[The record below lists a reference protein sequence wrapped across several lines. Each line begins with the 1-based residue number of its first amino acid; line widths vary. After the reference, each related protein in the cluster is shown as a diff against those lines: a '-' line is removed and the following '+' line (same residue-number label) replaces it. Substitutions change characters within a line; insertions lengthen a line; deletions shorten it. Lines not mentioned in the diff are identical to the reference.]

1 MFDTHRIKEL
11 QLKRKWNVRVLLAVT
26 FGVAW
31 GCGTGDGPESPEAG
45 INPQLRARPA
55 YVDEGVCAGCHSQQY
70 RDWSGSHHD
79 LAMQVA
85 GQDSVLGNFNDSAFV
100 NYGVTTRFFTENG
113 RFMVNAEGADGQ
125 MADFEI
131 AYTFGVEPLQ
141 QYLVEFPGG
150 RLQTLGVAWDTER
163 ARWFHLY
170 PDERIGADDPLHWTG
185 QLQNWNFMCAECH
198 STNLEKNFNL
208 ETDSYDTRWDSVD
221 VGCQACHGPGE
232 AHVEWADTRPGEI
245 PPGDDR
251 GLTVDY
257 AGSDGAYQ
265 VDSCAAC
272 HSRRRQVSAGDR
284 AGEPFLDHFLPE
296 TLARED
302 LYHADGQIL
311 GEVYVYGSFLQS
323 RMYGQGVVCGD
334 CHSPHSLNLRLEGNA
349 LCGQCHDPAAAVD
362 RFETLEAKNYDSPE
376 HHFHPVESAGAQCV
390 NCHMAERTYMVVD
403 PRRDHSFR
411 IPRPDLSVTLGTPN
425 ACNDC
430 HTGESAQWA
439 AEAVAE
445 WYGPGRRRGPHYG
458 EALAAGRAGNPEAG
472 ARLIALSEDSNEPA
486 IVRATALDLLS
497 AYGAEGRAALMRGLQ
512 DTSPLVRASAVSG
525 LEQSALDEL
534 LPTLTPLLRDPVRA
548 VRMEAARVLAPA
560 LASVTGSDRE
570 ILAGALAEYEQ
581 VQLSLA
587 DTAAAHLNLGV
598 IHNAT
603 GDTGRALDDYMTAL
617 EREQGF
623 TPASINMANLLNRLG
638 RNPEAEQVLIDAIAQ
653 NGEEGELYYSLGL
666 LQGEMNRMAA
676 ATANLERAAD
686 LLPGRPRVRYN
697 YGLALQR
704 MDRRGEAE
712 AQFLES
718 YRVGPEDPSV
728 VQALAIF
735 YVQDARW
742 DEALEWAERLVDMLP
757 GEPGARLF
765 LDEIR
770 RNSG

>member
-1 MFDTHRIKEL
+1 M
-11 QLKRKWNVRVLLAVT
+11 
-26 FGVAW
+26 
-31 GCGTGDGPESPEAG
+31 P
-45 INPQLRARPA
+45 
-55 YVDEGVCAGCHSQQY
+55 Y
-70 RDWSGSHHD
+70 RDWTGSHHD

-85 GQDSVLGNFNDSAFV
+85 DQDSVLGDFNDSAFV
-100 NYGVTTRFFTENG
+100 NYGVSTRFFTENG

-150 RLQTLGVAWDTER
+150 RLQTLGVAWDTEQ

-198 STNLEKNFNL
+198 STNLQKNFNL
-208 ETDSYDTRWDSVD
+208 ETDSYETRWDSVD

-232 AHVEWADTRPGEI
+232 AHVEWANSREGETPPGE
-245 PPGDDR
+245 DR

-257 AGSDGAYQ
+257 AGSDAAYQ

-272 HSRRRQVSAGDR
+272 HSRRRQVSASDR
-284 AGEPFLDHFLPE
+284 TGEPFLDHFLPE

-323 RMYGQGVVCGD
+323 RMYGQGVVCSD
-334 CHSPHSLNLRLEGNA
+334 CHNPHSLNLRFEGNA

-430 HTGESAQWA
+430 HTGESAEWA
-439 AEAVAE
+439 AETVGG
-445 WYGPGRRRGPHYG
+445 WYGPGRRRDPHYA
-458 EALAAGRAGNPEAG
+458 EAFATGRAGDPEAG
-472 ARLIALSEDSNEPA
+472 TRLIALSEDSGEPA
-486 IVRATALDLLS
+486 IVRATALELLS
-497 AYGAEGRAALMRGLQ
+497 AYGAEGRAALTRGLQ

-534 LPTLTPLLRDPVRA
+534 LPTVTPLLRDPLRA

-560 LASVTGSDRE
+560 VASVTGSDRE

-603 GDTGRALDDYMTAL
+603 GDTGRALDDYRTAL
-617 EREQGF
+617 EREPGF
-623 TPASINMANLLNRLG
+623 TPASINLANLLNGLG
-638 RNPEAEQVLIDAIAQ
+638 RNPEAEPVLIDAIAQ
-653 NGEEGELYYSLGL
+653 NSEEGELYYSLGL
-666 LQGEMNRMAA
+666 LQAEMNRLAA
-676 ATANLERAAD
+676 ATSNLERAAD

-697 YGLALQR
+697 YALALQR

-735 YVQDARW
+735 YFQDARW
-742 DEALEWAERLVDMLP
+742 EEALEWAERLVEMLP

>member
-1 MFDTHRIKEL
+1 M
-11 QLKRKWNVRVLLAVT
+11 
-26 FGVAW
+26 
-31 GCGTGDGPESPEAG
+31 P
-45 INPQLRARPA
+45 
-55 YVDEGVCAGCHSQQY
+55 Y

-85 GQDSVLGNFNDSAFV
+85 GQDSVLGDFNDSAFV

-150 RLQTLGVAWDTER
+150 RLQTLGVAWDTEQG
-163 ARWFHLY
+163 RWFHLY

-185 QLQNWNFMCAECH
+185 PLQNWNFMCAECH
-198 STNLEKNFNL
+198 STNLQKNFDL

-232 AHVEWADTRPGEI
+232 AHVEWANTRSGET
-245 PPGDDR
+245 PPGGDR
-251 GLTVDY
+251 GLAVDY
-257 AGSDGAYQ
+257 AGSDAAYQ

-334 CHSPHSLNLRLEGNA
+334 CHNPHSLNLRFEGNA
-349 LCGQCHDPAAAVD
+349 LCGQCHDPVPAVD

-376 HHFHPVESAGAQCV
+376 HHFHPVGSAGAQCV

-445 WYGPGRRRGPHYG
+445 WYGPGRRRDPHYG
-458 EALAAGRAGNPEAG
+458 EALAAGRAGDPEGG

-486 IVRATALDLLS
+486 IVRATALDLLA
-497 AYGAEGRAALMRGLQ
+497 AYGDEGRPALIMGLQ

-534 LPTLTPLLRDPVRA
+534 LPTLTPLLRDPLRA

-560 LASVTGSDRE
+560 LASVSGSDRE
-570 ILAGALAEYEQ
+570 LLAGALAEYEQ

-598 IHNAT
+598 IHNAA
-603 GDTGRALDDYMTAL
+603 GDTGRALEDYRTAL
-617 EREQGF
+617 EREPGF
-623 TPASINMANLLNRLG
+623 TPASINLANLLNGLG
-638 RNPEAEQVLIDAIAQ
+638 RNPEAERVLTDAIRR
-653 NGEEGELYYSLGL
+653 NGAEGELYYSLGL

-676 ATANLERAAD
+676 ATANLEIAAD

-704 MDRRGEAE
+704 LGRRAEAE

-718 YRVGPEDPSV
+718 YRVGPDDPSV

-735 YVQDARW
+735 YAQDARW
-742 DEALEWAERLVDMLP
+742 DEALEWAERLVEMVPD
-757 GEPGARLF
+757 EPGARLF